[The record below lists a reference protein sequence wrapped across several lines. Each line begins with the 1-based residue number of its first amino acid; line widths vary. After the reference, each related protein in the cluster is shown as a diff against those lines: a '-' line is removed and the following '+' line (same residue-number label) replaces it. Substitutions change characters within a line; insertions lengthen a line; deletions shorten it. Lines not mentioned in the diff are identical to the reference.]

1 MAIDHFGKVAAS
13 YAEHRPSYPA
23 DLFQWLADICTT
35 HENAWDCGAGNGQA
49 SIALANHFT
58 NVYATD
64 LSDSQIANA
73 RTHPRVDYRIAPAE
87 ASGLPSSCADLVTIA
102 QALHWF
108 DLEKFYSEVRRVLKP
123 NGLIVA
129 WTYGMIVITN
139 DEANECLQHF
149 YHHVIG
155 PHWPSERHHVETGYR
170 ELHFSFERINTPNVN
185 MQVEWSAN
193 QLMGYLRSWSATA
206 RYHEATGIDP
216 VDELSHQLVDTLT
229 SSGELIE
236 VHWPLSILAGR

>member
-23 DLFQWLADICTT
+23 GLFQWLADICTT

-73 RTHPRVDYRIAPAE
+73 RTHPHVDYRIAPAE

-170 ELHFSFERINTPNVN
+170 ELHFPFERINTPNVS
-185 MQVEWSAN
+185 MQVEWNAN

>member
-13 YAEHRPSYPA
+13 YAQHRPGYPSA
-23 DLFQWLADICTT
+23 LFQWLADVCDA
-35 HENAWDCGAGNGQA
+35 HSNAWDCGAGNGQA

-123 NGLIVA
+123 NGLI
-129 WTYGMIVITN
+129 
-139 DEANECLQHF
+139 
-149 YHHVIG
+149 
-155 PHWPSERHHVETGYR
+155 
-170 ELHFSFERINTPNVN
+170 
-185 MQVEWSAN
+185 
-193 QLMGYLRSWSATA
+193 TA
-206 RYHEATGIDP
+206 
-216 VDELSHQLVDTLT
+216 
-229 SSGELIE
+229 
-236 VHWPLSILAGR
+236 